1 MVWQPWELRNKHNVH
16 KSTLSTKF
24 IAPWWVIHKKALLHY
39 WVNGS
44 LFEMCIDNSPIRN
57 MFSVA
62 YPYLQ
67 MPSDFQGFLQTHSKY
82 VNVNVV
88 YSRIIS
94 NRLLQSISWSIIF
107 DECLFNLFPFIYH
120 YISFR
125 PIGVC
130 SHRHVTVGKLVGGKN
145 FWNLF
150 WRDYFRISFSLI
162 SLELFIWPF
171 WYASTHTYTQSC
183 VMLLLK
189 FIQKVDSLKQKIW
202 RFRNKNANMVR
213 LCNIS

>member
-1 MVWQPWELRNKHNVH
+1 MSNSQKGVIALLGKWFLVWDVYWQF
-16 KSTLSTKF
+16 T
-24 IAPWWVIHKKALLHY
+24 HKKYVFSSIPLFANAIRLL
-39 WVNGS
+39 
-44 LFEMCIDNSPIRN
+44 
-57 MFSVA
+57 
-62 YPYLQ
+62 
-67 MPSDFQGFLQTHSKY
+67 
-82 VNVNVV
+82 
-88 YSRIIS
+88 IS

-125 PIGVC
+125 PIRVC

-189 FIQKVDSLKQKIW
+189 FSQKVHSLKQKIW
-202 RFRNKNANMVR
+202 RCQNKNAKMVIF
-213 LCNIS
+213 CKI

>member
-16 KSTLSTKF
+16 KNISSTEF

-39 WVNGS
+39 WVNGF
-44 LFEMCIDNSPIRN
+44 LFEMCIDNSPIIN

-67 MPSDFQGFLQTHSKY
+67 MPSDLFHEVSY
-82 VNVNVV
+82 HV
-88 YSRIIS
+88 
-94 NRLLQSISWSIIF
+94 SWSIIF

-202 RFRNKNANMVR
+202 RFQNKNANMVL
-213 LCNIS
+213 LCNI

>member
-1 MVWQPWELRNKHNVH
+1 M
-16 KSTLSTKF
+16 
-24 IAPWWVIHKKALLHY
+24 
-39 WVNGS
+39 
-44 LFEMCIDNSPIRN
+44 
-57 MFSVA
+57 
-62 YPYLQ
+62 
-67 MPSDFQGFLQTHSKY
+67 
-82 VNVNVV
+82 
-88 YSRIIS
+88 
-94 NRLLQSISWSIIF
+94 LQSISWSIIF

-171 WYASTHTYTQSC
+171 WYASTHTHTHKDVLCFFWNLFRKLIHWSRKSGGFKTKMQIWYFC
-183 VMLLLK
+183 VIYSSWHNFFYASV
-189 FIQKVDSLKQKIW
+189 FITKLIDTLDFKS
-202 RFRNKNANMVR
+202 
-213 LCNIS
+213 

>member
-1 MVWQPWELRNKHNVH
+1 MVWQPWELRNKRNVH
-16 KSTLSTKF
+16 KNISSTEF

-44 LFEMCIDNSPIRN
+44 LFEMCIDNSPIIN

-67 MPSDFQGFLQTHSKY
+67 MPSD
-82 VNVNVV
+82 
-88 YSRIIS
+88 
-94 NRLLQSISWSIIF
+94 LLQSISWSIIF

-202 RFRNKNANMVR
+202 RFQNKNANMVL
-213 LCNIS
+213 LCNI